1 MSSFRGRRGAGDG
14 RGPRPDVASDPDADP
29 YTVARTIVLDQLVT
43 RARSRSELRTTLARR
58 GVVDEVA
65 ETVLDRMEEVRL
77 VDDKAFAGEWVRS
90 RHRSRGLAG
99 RALSREL
106 RHKGIDDD
114 LAKVALE
121 EIDPASERLAAE
133 ALVRKKIRTTR
144 GLERQVR
151 VRRLM
156 GMLARKGYGS
166 AVALSVI
173 NDALAAEGV
182 QDLEDGWEPLG

>member
-14 RGPRPDVASDPDADP
+14 RAPRPDVASDSDADP
-29 YTVARTIVLDQLVT
+29 YAVARTIVLDQLTT
-43 RARSRSELRTTLARR
+43 RARSRAELRSTLERR
-58 GVVDEVA
+58 GVLGEVA
-65 ETVLDRMEEVRL
+65 ETVLDQMEEVRL
-77 VDDKAFAGEWVRS
+77 VDDEAFAGEWVRS

-99 RALSREL
+99 RALSQEL
-106 RHKGIDDD
+106 RHKGIDDE

-121 EIDPASERLAAE
+121 EIDPASERLAAD
-133 ALVRKKIRTTR
+133 ALVHKRIRSTR

-166 AVALSVI
+166 GVALSVV
-173 NDALAAEGV
+173 NEALVAEGV
-182 QDLEDGWEPLG
+182 QELEDGWEPLG

>member
-14 RGPRPDVASDPDADP
+14 RAPRPDVASDADADP
-29 YTVARTIVLDQLVT
+29 YAVARTIVLDQLVT

-58 GVVDEVA
+58 GVEEEVA

-77 VDDKAFAGEWVRS
+77 VDDEAFAGEWVRS

-99 RALSREL
+99 RALSQEL

-114 LAKVALE
+114 LARAALE
-121 EIDPASERLAAE
+121 EIDPASERMAAE

-166 AVALSVI
+166 GVALSVI

-182 QDLEDGWEPLG
+182 QGLEDGWEPLG